1 MSDSKRAPRPHGKPA
16 RGRVVAFLPGTPPEA
31 VESALGVPVAWCDT
45 VSELL
50 AALAPGGWS
59 VALVSFDHD
68 AVEETLLVRLA
79 GTEKRGALFLL
90 ARATSVDQV
99 IAAERAGAVAL
110 LVDPPSDAELRRE
123 VRPIVE
129 EPGAVS
135 LPEDGDADAE
145 EAGGAGVI
153 GSSRELME
161 VFRVVARVASTPVT
175 VLITGESGTGKELV
189 AKALHDQGERRAKPF
204 VAVNC
209 AAIPDTLLEAELF
222 GYEKGAFT
230 GAVVASDG
238 RFGRAHGGTLFLDE
252 IGELSLPLQA
262 KLLRVLETGEVE
274 RLGGGRPTILD
285 ARVVAATNQ
294 PLRERAAMGRFREDL
309 LFRLAVV
316 EVELPP
322 LRRRAEDVLPLAFHF
337 AWHFSKR
344 YGRPVHAM
352 SEAAREKLATYPW
365 PGNVR
370 ELRNV
375 MDRAV
380 LLARGGVI
388 RSADVRIGAD
398 APRTSPLDEGTGGV
412 GYAPTMSL
420 REVEAAHVR
429 RVLEHTKGHMGE
441 AAAILGVHRDTMTMK
456 VREHGID
463 ARPRAEGG

>member
-1 MSDSKRAPRPHGKPA
+1 
-16 RGRVVAFLPGTPPEA
+16 VAFLPKSSPGA
-31 VESALGVPVAWCDT
+31 VETALGVPVTWCDT
-45 VSELL
+45 VSGLL

-59 VALVSFDHD
+59 VALVSLDHE
-68 AVEETLLVRLA
+68 AVDEALLARLA
-79 GTEKRGALFLL
+79 ATEARGALF
-90 ARATSVDQV
+90 AFAGTRSVEGV
-99 IAAERAGAVAL
+99 IGVERAGAVSL
-110 LVDPPSDAELRRE
+110 LADPPIDAELRRE

-129 EPGAVS
+129 ERADVP
-135 LPEDGDADAE
+135 LPEGE
-145 EAGGAGVI
+145 RAGNEDPTGIGVI

-161 VFRVVARVASTPVT
+161 VFRVAARVASTPVT

-189 AKALHDQGERRAKPF
+189 ARALHDQGARRTGPF

-274 RLGGGRPTILD
+274 RLGGGRPATVD
-285 ARVVAATNQ
+285 VRVVAATNQ
-294 PLRERAAMGRFREDL
+294 PLRERAETGRFREDL
-309 LFRLAVV
+309 LFRLAIV

-322 LRRRAEDVLPLAFHF
+322 LRRRGEDVLPLAFHF
-337 AWHFSKR
+337 ASHFSRR
-344 YGRPVHAM
+344 YDRPVHAL
-352 SEAAREKLATYPW
+352 SAAARDKLATYPW

-388 RSADVRIGAD
+388 RSTDVRIGAD
-398 APRTSPLDEGTGGV
+398 APRTSPVDEGTGGV

-441 AAAILGVHRDTMTMK
+441 AAAILGVHRNTMTMK
-456 VREHGID
+456 VREHGLD
-463 ARPRAEGG
+463 VRPAAEGA

>member
-1 MSDSKRAPRPHGKPA
+1 MSELGSARPRGKRARGK
-16 RGRVVAFLPGTPPEA
+16 VVAFLPGVSHEA
-31 VESALGVPVAWCDT
+31 IESGVGVPVLWCHT

-50 AALAPGGWS
+50 AAMSRSAWS
-59 VALVSFDHD
+59 VALVTFDHD
-68 AVEETLLVRLA
+68 GVDERLLGKLSA
-79 GTEKRGALFLL
+79 TEKGGALFLV
-90 ARATSVDQV
+90 ARATSVERV
-99 IAAERAGAVAL
+99 IAADRAGAVAL
-110 LVDPPSDAELRRE
+110 LSDPPSGAELRRE

-129 EPGAVS
+129 EPGEV
-135 LPEDGDADAE
+135 LLAE
-145 EAGGAGVI
+145 EGAPEAEAPPGPGVI

-189 AKALHDQGERRAKPF
+189 ARALHDQGTRRSGAF

-222 GYEKGAFT
+222 GHEKGAFT
-230 GAVVASDG
+230 GAVVASEG

-262 KLLRVLETGEVE
+262 KLLRVLETSEVE
-274 RLGGGRPTILD
+274 RLGGGRPVKVD
-285 ARVVAATNQ
+285 VRVVAATNQ
-294 PLRERAAMGRFREDL
+294 PLRERAATGRFREDL

-337 AWHFSKR
+337 ASHFSRR
-344 YGRPVHAM
+344 YARHVRAM
-352 SEAAREKLATYPW
+352 SEAARDRLATYPW

-388 RSADVRIGAD
+388 RSNDVRLGAE
-398 APRTSPLDEGTGGV
+398 APRTSPIDEGSGGI
-412 GYAPTMSL
+412 GYAPTLSL

-429 RVLEHTKGHMGE
+429 KVLEHTKGHMGE
-441 AAAILGVHRDTMTMK
+441 AAAILGVHRNTMTMK

-463 ARPRAEGG
+463 ARAGAEGD

>member
-1 MSDSKRAPRPHGKPA
+1 
-16 RGRVVAFLPGTPPEA
+16 VAFLPGASREV
-31 VESALGVPVAWCDT
+31 VESALGVRVTWCNT
-45 VSELL
+45 VTELL

-59 VALVSFDHD
+59 ASLVSFDHE
-68 AVEETLLVRLA
+68 AVDESLLTRLA
-79 GTEKRGALFLL
+79 ATDTRGALFLV
-90 ARATSVDQV
+90 ARATSVDRV
-99 IAAERAGAVAL
+99 IAAERAGAVSVLSA
-110 LVDPPSDAELRRE
+110 PPSDAELRRE

-129 EPGAVS
+129 EPGEVALTEGGEAS
-135 LPEDGDADAE
+135 AGKARPEVAADG
-145 EAGGAGVI
+145 GVI
-153 GSSRELME
+153 GSSRELMD

-189 AKALHDQGERRAKPF
+189 ARALHEQGVRRDKPF
-204 VAVNC
+204 IAVNC

-230 GAVVASDG
+230 GAVAASDG

-262 KLLRVLETGEVE
+262 KLLRVLETGDVE
-274 RLGGGRPTILD
+274 RLGGGRPITVD
-285 ARVVAATNQ
+285 VRVVAATNQ
-294 PLRERAAMGRFREDL
+294 PLRERVASGRFREDL

-322 LRRRAEDVLPLAFHF
+322 LRRRAEDVLPLVSHF
-337 AWHFSKR
+337 ATHFSKR
-344 YGRPVHAM
+344 YGRPVQAM
-352 SEAAREKLATYPW
+352 SQAAREKLATYPW

-388 RSADVRIGAD
+388 RSIDVRTGAD
-398 APRTSPLDEGTGGV
+398 APRTSPVDQGEGGV

-420 REVEAAHVR
+420 RDVEAAHVR

-441 AAAILGVHRDTMTMK
+441 AAAILGVHRNTMTMK

-463 ARPRAEGG
+463 S